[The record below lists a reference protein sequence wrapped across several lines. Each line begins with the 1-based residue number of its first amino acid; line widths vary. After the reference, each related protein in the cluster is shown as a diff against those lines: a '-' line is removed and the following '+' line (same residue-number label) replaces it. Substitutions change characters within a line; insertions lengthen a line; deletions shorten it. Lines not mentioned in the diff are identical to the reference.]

1 SQLRLLL
8 VVLNGDKERNLP
20 VSVTEARAE
29 SYSSGDDTVV
39 VSLRT
44 KYSTKE
50 RKYIIPVECLRDL
63 IVDLQRLNSI
73 AVLTPQPDKP
83 TAKTKNLL
91 PAISIIS
98 E

>member
-1 SQLRLLL
+1 M
-8 VVLNGDKERNLP
+8 VVLNGDKEQNLP

-50 RKYIIPVECLRDL
+50 RKYSIPVECLRDL
-63 IVDLQRLNSI
+63 IVDLQRLSSI
-73 AVLTPQPDKP
+73 AAPTQPEKP
-83 TAKTKNLL
+83 TEKKTETLL
-91 PAISIIS
+91 PEISIIGK
-98 E
+98 

>member
-1 SQLRLLL
+1 M
-8 VVLNGDKERNLP
+8 VVLSGDKEQNLP

-39 VSLRT
+39 ISLRT

-50 RKYIIPVECLRDL
+50 RKYSIPVECLRDL

-73 AVLTPQPDKP
+73 ATPIQPEKPADK
-83 TAKTKNLL
+83 TEDLL
-91 PAISIIS
+91 PEISIIS

>member
-1 SQLRLLL
+1 LLL

-29 SYSSGDDTVV
+29 SYSSDDDTVV

-50 RKYIIPVECLRDL
+50 RKYSIPVECLRDL

-73 AVLTPQPDKP
+73 AAPQSDKP
-83 TAKTKNLL
+83 TEKTKNLL
-91 PAISIIS
+91 PEIWLIS